1 MVMGDLKKSLNT
13 TFIYEKKKAI
23 KQVGQLVIWVSFWQ
37 VGYVEIIIWIRQI
50 NILIKYLSIVHTIY
64 YINIFCKWDDEKN

>member
-1 MVMGDLKKSLNT
+1 MGMGDLKKSLNT

-64 YINIFCKWDDEKN
+64 YINIFCK

>member
-1 MVMGDLKKSLNT
+1 MGMGDLKKSLNT

-50 NILIKYLSIVHTIY
+50 NILIKYLPIVHTIY
-64 YINIFCKWDDEKN
+64 YINIFCKRDDEKN